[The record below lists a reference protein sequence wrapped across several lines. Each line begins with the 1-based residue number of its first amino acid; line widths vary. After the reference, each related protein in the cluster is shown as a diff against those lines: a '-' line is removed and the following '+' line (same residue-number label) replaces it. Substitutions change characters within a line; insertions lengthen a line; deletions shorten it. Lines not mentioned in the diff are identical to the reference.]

1 MFRAFLDPHV
11 AQGHH
16 DVIQNI
22 GNPGVCKLEL
32 LDVMLYGVDERGVT
46 VATFQRIE
54 PPFYVIDQYA
64 QSFIDVYCT
73 LVEVIEL
80 AAQAFQGMF
89 KLLAAHVRFFRC
101 GLAIIIK

>member
-32 LDVMLYGVDERGVT
+32 LDVMLYGVNERGVT
-46 VATFQRIE
+46 IAAFQRIE
-54 PPFYVIDQYA
+54 PSFDVVDECA
-64 QSFIDVYCT
+64 QSCIDVYCT
-73 LVEVIEL
+73 RVEAIEF
-80 AAQAFQGMF
+80 AAQAFQGIF
-89 KLLAAHVRFFRC
+89 KLLAAHVGFFRC
-101 GLAIIIK
+101 GLAIIIE